1 MEPEVYLFTPKEHL
15 FTFYI
20 CLSER
25 HEDFSAPER
34 FLPGYIFS
42 VDRQNSGRS
51 DIRSTQEVG
60 YVKRNGAPVVHCV
73 YTKAEESLSRLLE
86 EAFQLYLARIL
97 APAGGNAVPW
107 ER

>member
-1 MEPEVYLFTPKEHL
+1 MK
-15 FTFYI
+15 
-20 CLSER
+20 
-25 HEDFSAPER
+25 
-34 FLPGYIFS
+34 
-42 VDRQNSGRS
+42 
-51 DIRSTQEVG
+51 
-60 YVKRNGAPVVHCV
+60 KNGAPVVHCV